1 MKLLFLLLCGV
12 TNNFAQQIGNID
24 FIYYPDVTSGYI
36 VWDSAQSADNYDVK
50 IFELDTIISG
60 VPSYDL

>member
-24 FIYYPDVTSGYI
+24 FIYHPEVTSGYI
-36 VWDSAQSADNYDVK
+36 VWDPVQSADNYDVK